1 MRILLIGDCSGVHST
16 LAKGLRTLGHTVCV
30 ASDGG
35 GWKDYP
41 RDISLTRKDD
51 SFLEGMRCMFRI
63 LVNLHKFRNFDVV
76 QITHCPFLRLRSERT
91 LPIYRFLRKYNRK
104 VFMGAFG
111 TDHYYV
117 KASLESNIY
126 RYSDFRVGDKP
137 LDFPYNAEDIE
148 ECLHGGTV
156 RANQEIASTC
166 DGIIACLWEY
176 NVAYHP
182 HFPEK
187 TTFIPLPFEVALTDG
202 ISMREVPRRVNF
214 FIGVQSDRDQV
225 KGTDVMY
232 PVLKELERNY
242 PDLCK
247 VTKVSD
253 LPFAEYQKEMSQADV
268 LVDQLYS
275 YTPAMNALLAMSK
288 GIVVVGGGEE
298 ENYEI
303 LGENELRPIINVTPS
318 PEDIY
323 IKLEELLLNKTR
335 IPQLSKQSVEYVR
348 RHHDHVKVGQQYLD
362 FWASR

>member
-16 LAKGLRTLGHTVCV
+16 LARGLRTLGHEVCV

-51 SFLEGMRCMFRI
+51 SFLEGMRCLFRI
-63 LVNLHKFRNFDVV
+63 VTNLQRFRNFDVV

-91 LPIYRFLRKYNRK
+91 LPVYRFLRKHNRK

-117 KASLESNIY
+117 KASLESDMY
-126 RYSDFRVGDKP
+126 RYSDFRVGDKS
-137 LDFPYNAEDIE
+137 LDFPYNTEDIE
-148 ECLHGGTV
+148 ECLRGGTV

-176 NVAYHP
+176 HVAYQP
-182 HFPEK
+182 HFPDK
-187 TTFIPLPFEVALTDG
+187 TTFIPLPFDMGVNSDSHVRG
-202 ISMREVPRRVNF
+202 VPQKVNF

-232 PVLKELERNY
+232 PILKELECNY
-242 PDLCK
+242 PHLCK
-247 VTKVSD
+247 VTRVCD
-253 LPFAEYQKEMSQADV
+253 LPFAEYQKEMNQADV

-275 YTPAMNALLAMSK
+275 YTPDRKS
-288 GIVVVGGGEE
+288 VV
-298 ENYEI
+298 
-303 LGENELRPIINVTPS
+303 
-318 PEDIY
+318 
-323 IKLEELLLNKTR
+323 
-335 IPQLSKQSVEYVR
+335 
-348 RHHDHVKVGQQYLD
+348 
-362 FWASR
+362 